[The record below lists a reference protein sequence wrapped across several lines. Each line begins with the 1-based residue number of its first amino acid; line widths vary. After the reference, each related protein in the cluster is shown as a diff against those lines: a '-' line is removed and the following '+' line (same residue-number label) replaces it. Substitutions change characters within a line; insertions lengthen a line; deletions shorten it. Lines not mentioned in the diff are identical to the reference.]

1 MLRRSSGPLACGAAL
16 LGALAGCTM
25 ANPRFEL
32 GADAQSVAGETVG
45 EGEGEDE
52 LGDTSSEGSA
62 EDSSSD
68 DSEDTTAQPETD
80 STASD
85 DECPPGELAC
95 DGSCVP
101 AGTQDHCEGCE
112 PCDGLCVDATC
123 HPEQAHLV
131 FVTSVG
137 VSGNFQGIQGGDE
150 FCALVA
156 EFGDL
161 PEGPWFAWL
170 GDGRVSTADAF
181 GPGSVFVRVDGV
193 VIAEGL
199 EDLLDGELDAPINV
213 TETGHTLPGQPCEQK
228 VWTGLTPAGDT
239 VDYDCQG
246 WTTSGAQGTVGSAH
260 ATDGQWAEATSCGL
274 HSCQAYAN
282 LYCIHAG

>member
-1 MLRRSSGPLACGAAL
+1 
-16 LGALAGCTM
+16 M
-25 ANPRFEL
+25 ANPRFDL
-32 GADAQSVAGETVG
+32 GADAQSVAGETSG
-45 EGEGEDE
+45 EGVGEDE
-52 LGDTSSEGSA
+52 LGDTSSESSA
-62 EDSSSD
+62 
-68 DSEDTTAQPETD
+68 EDTTAQPETD

-112 PCDGLCVDATC
+112 PCDGLCVDGTC

-131 FVTSVG
+131 FVTSVE

-150 FCALVA
+150 FCAIAAGL
-156 EFGDL
+156 GDGL
-161 PEGPWFAWL
+161 PEGPWLAWL

-199 EDLLDGELDAPINV
+199 EDLLDGELDAPINL
-213 TETGHTLPGQPCEQK
+213 TEAGHPLPGSLCDQK
-228 VWTGLTPAGDT
+228 VWTGLTPEGD
-239 VDYDCQG
+239 VVQYDCQG
-246 WTTSGAQGTVGSAH
+246 WTTGGAQGTVGSAH
-260 ATDGQWAEATSCGL
+260 ATDAQWAEATSCGL
-274 HSCQAYAN
+274 HDCHASAA